1 MLVLEYKIKGT
12 KLQYQAIDEAIRTI
26 QFIRNKAIRYWMD
39 APREANINKVALNNY
54 STALRKEFKF
64 VEELNSMA
72 CQSATERAWSSI
84 DRFYSNCKSKIPGKK
99 AENAVLGSHATPL
112 KSGNPPTGVAP
123 QVERFSKTGYPRFQK
138 DNRSVEYKT
147 SGWSLH
153 PTKRR
158 ITFTDKKGI
167 SEVKLLGKWD
177 IHTYPVK
184 SIKRVRLVRKA
195 DGYYCQFAIKTEP
208 LSESRIADGEV
219 GLDVGLEFFYSD
231 SNGHHEPN
239 PRFLKKAEKAIKHAQ
254 RQIYKKEKG
263 KNQRR
268 KARQRYAR
276 AHLKVSRQRNEHALL
291 IARNVCKANA
301 LVVYEDLRVKNMV
314 KNHCLAKSINDVS
327 WGLFRRWLE
336 YFAGKFNTKV
346 VAINPRMTSQ
356 KCSDCGAIV
365 KKSLSTRT
373 HKCSCG
379 CELQRDINAAINI
392 LNRGIARDGQ
402 SQSNA
407 TGLATSTLLGE
418 TLVEQVAR
426 VKVESPCL

>member
-1 MLVLEYKIKGT
+1 VLVLEYKVKG
-12 KLQYQAIDEAIRTI
+12 KKQQYRAIDEAIRTT

-39 APREANINKVALNNY
+39 APREAKINRITLNNY

-72 CQSATERAWSSI
+72 CQSATERAWSAI
-84 DRFYSNCKSKIPGKK
+84 DRFYGNCKSKKPGNK
-99 AENAVLGSHATPL
+99 G
-112 KSGNPPTGVAP
+112 
-123 QVERFSKTGYPRFQK
+123 FPRFQK

-167 SEVKLLGKWD
+167 GEVKLLGKWD

-195 DGYYCQFAIKTEP
+195 DGYYCQFAIDIEVK
-208 LSESRIADGEV
+208 SESRTADGEI

-231 SNGHHEPN
+231 SNGHHEEN
-239 PRFLKKAEKAIKHAQ
+239 PRFLRKAEKAIKHAQ

-268 KARQRYAR
+268 IAR
-276 AHLKVSRQRNEHALL
+276 AGYAKKHLRVSRQRTEHSKKL
-291 IARNVCKANA
+291 ARTLCKLNS
-301 LVVYEDLRVKNMV
+301 LVAYEDLNVKGMV
-314 KNHCLAKSINDVS
+314 KNHCLAKSINDVA
-327 WGLFRRWLE
+327 WTLFRRWLE
-336 YFAGKFNTKV
+336 YFAVKFNTQV
-346 VAINPRMTSQ
+346 VAVNPRMTSQ

-373 HKCSCG
+373 HKCNCG
-379 CELQRDINAAINI
+379 CDLQRDVNAAINI
-392 LNRGIARDGQ
+392 LNLAKARDGQ
-402 SQSNA
+402 SRSNA
-407 TGLATSTLLGE
+407 TGVATSTLLGAS
-418 TLVEQVAR
+418 LVEQVAT
-426 VKVESPCL
+426 

>member
-1 MLVLEYKIKGT
+1 VLVLEYKAVVNKQQTQSI
-12 KLQYQAIDEAIRTI
+12 LEAIRTT

-72 CQSATERAWSSI
+72 CQSATERAWTAIS
-84 DRFYSNCKSKIPGKK
+84 RFYDNCKSKKPGKK
-99 AENAVLGSHATPL
+99 G
-112 KSGNPPTGVAP
+112 
-123 QVERFSKTGYPRFQK
+123 FPRFQK

-167 SEVKLLGKWD
+167 GELKLLGKWD

-184 SIKRVRLVRKA
+184 SIKRVRIVKRA
-195 DGYYCQFAIKTEP
+195 DGFYVQFCLDIDVKSEP
-208 LSESRIADGEV
+208 RTGNGEL
-219 GLDVGLEFFYSD
+219 GIDVGLEHFYSD

-239 PRFLKKAEKAIKHAQ
+239 PKFLRKAEKAIKHAQ

-276 AHLKVSRQRNEHALL
+276 KHLRVSRQRNEHSKRLG
-291 IARNVCKANA
+291 RYVCKLNS
-301 LVVYEDLRVKNMV
+301 LVAYEDLNVKGLV
-314 KNHCLAKSINDVS
+314 KNHCLAKSINDVG
-327 WGLFRRWLE
+327 WTLFRQWLE
-336 YFAGKFNTKV
+336 YFAKKFDTVV
-346 VAINPRMTSQ
+346 VAVPPQYTSQ
-356 KCSDCGAIV
+356 KCSSCGTIV
-365 KKSLSTRT
+365 KKTLSIRT
-373 HKCSCG
+373 HTCKCG
-379 CELQRDINAAINI
+379 CVLQRDVNAAINI
-392 LNRGIARDGQ
+392 LNLAKGTVGQ
-402 SQSNA
+402 TGTNA
-407 TGLATSTLLGE
+407 TGVGTS
-418 TLVEQVAR
+418 VRFVHS
-426 VKVESPCL
+426 K

>member
-12 KLQYQAIDEAIRTI
+12 KLQYQAINEAIRTT
-26 QFIRNKAIRYWMD
+26 QFIRNKAIKYWMD
-39 APREANINKVALNNY
+39 APREDNINKVALNNY

-84 DRFYSNCKSKIPGKK
+84 DRFYSNCKSKTPGKK
-99 AENAVLGSHATPL
+99 
-112 KSGNPPTGVAP
+112 
-123 QVERFSKTGYPRFQK
+123 GYPRFQK

-167 SEVKLLGKWD
+167 GEVKLLGKWD

-184 SIKRVRLVRKA
+184 LIKRVRLVKKA
-195 DGYYCQFAIKTEP
+195 DGYYCQFSIKTEP
-208 LSESRIADGEV
+208 LSESRIANGEV

-239 PRFLKKAEKAIKHAQ
+239 PRFLRKAEKSIKHAG

-263 KNQRR
+263 KTERR

-276 AHLKVSRQRNEHALL
+276 KHLKVSRQRSEHAKR

-327 WGLFRRWLE
+327 WGLFRHWLE
-336 YFAGKFNTKV
+336 YFSAKFNTKTIAV
-346 VAINPRMTSQ
+346 NPKMTSQ

-373 HKCSCG
+373 HKCNCG
-379 CELQRDINAAINI
+379 CELQRDVNAAKNI
-392 LNRGIARDGQ
+392 LNLAYGTLRDAKARDGQ

-426 VKVESPCL
+426 VKVESPL